1 MTSALLSQRLNTATD
16 SPHQQ
21 LDAKVKSYQPFDN
34 LENFAHFAATQYLYQ
49 QDIDQ
54 LYQDAE
60 LATLIPNLAQRSRL
74 EAARLDLQDL
84 KRELPTND
92 NLTLNKQWCL
102 PEALAWLFVSEGSK
116 LGAAFLYKRVVPMG
130 LSESFGARHLA
141 EPEGGRAQN
150 WKSFVSALDAI
161 ELTAEQVQQAE
172 QAAVAAFQRFAAL
185 LEQTFA

>member
-1 MTSALLSQRLNTATD
+1 MTSALLSQRLNTATNA
-16 SPHQQ
+16 PHQQ
-21 LDAKVKSYQPFDN
+21 LDDKVKSYQAFAN
-34 LENFAHFAATQYLYQ
+34 LENFAHFAAAQYLYQ

-54 LYQDAE
+54 LYQDAA
-60 LATLIPNLAQRSRL
+60 LAELIPNLAQRNRL
-74 EAARLDLQDL
+74 EAARLDLHDL
-84 KRELPTND
+84 QRVQPIND
-92 NLTLNKQWCL
+92 NLTRDKQWSL

-130 LSESFGARHLA
+130 LSASFGARHLA

-161 ELTAEQVQQAE
+161 ELSEEQVQQAE
-172 QAAVAAFQRFAAL
+172 QAAVAAFQRFEAL